1 VVLALGVA
9 DGLGLL
15 LILVWTAGFLPAFLD
30 PAAAAV
36 MLAKP
41 VPRWSLL
48 AGKYLGVLAFVAV
61 NAVLFVGGT
70 WLALGLRTGVWDAA
84 YFWCLP
90 LLLAHFA
97 VFFSVSTLLAVAT
110 RSPVACVFGSVLF
123 WLLCWGMNYGRHA
136 ALAVAGLDNA
146 AGHFLWTLEV
156 GYWVLPKPADLGVV
170 LVDALGAG
178 RYFSPMAEMQAVQ
191 AKGAFHPALSLLSSL
206 LFGAVMLA
214 LSAYEFVTADY

>member
-1 VVLALGVA
+1 MSTLPAAPAAAAPAAVPAAAPPSPGLPAALHALGWLLRDTFRQAVATGILALVLTVTGLCVLGCLSVGVTGGELTLAFGAVRLPMNHDPANSVRFVQVVLALGVA

-15 LILVWTAGFLPAFLD
+15 LILVWTAGFLPAFVD

-48 AGKYLGVLAFVAV
+48 AGKYLGVLAFVGV

-84 YFWCLP
+84 YFWCVP

-110 RSPVACVFGSVLF
+110 RSP
-123 WLLCWGMNYGRHA
+123 
-136 ALAVAGLDNA
+136 
-146 AGHFLWTLEV
+146 
-156 GYWVLPKPADLGVV
+156 
-170 LVDALGAG
+170 
-178 RYFSPMAEMQAVQ
+178 
-191 AKGAFHPALSLLSSL
+191 
-206 LFGAVMLA
+206 
-214 LSAYEFVTADY
+214 